1 MAARATKQGN
11 RQQPGRLAARPRV
24 LLGVTGGIAAYKS
37 LELVRL
43 MKRAGWNVTAVM
55 TRSARKFVGPESFR
69 SLTGNPVALDLF
81 PKERPPSGQSKI
93 THVGLASSA
102 DIVVIAPATANIIGK
117 LASGIADDLLST
129 ILLAVPQTLVRSG
142 RVLFAPAMNTNMWSH
157 PSVTANVARLGR
169 PGYRFVAP
177 GSGELACGTSGPG
190 RMAEPAAIFAAC
202 SSALAPRGKAA
213 REDQLL
219 AGRRVVVTAGRT
231 EELLDP
237 ARIITN
243 RSSGRMGVALARA
256 FAEAGADT
264 TLIAGALSVPPPSD
278 VKTVSATTAEAMKR
292 AVLRELL
299 RTDVLVMCA
308 AVADYRPVRASKTK
322 RHDET
327 LTIALERTPDIL
339 KAVSEIRHHALVVG
353 FSLDDSTGR
362 ARAKL
367 EGKRLDLIVANP
379 FNTPGADTIAARLLF
394 AGGRTT
400 RLPTLSK
407 AEFARRLVAVVAGLR
422 RHKEEP

>member
-1 MAARATKQGN
+1 MAARATKPGN
-11 RQQPGRLAARPRV
+11 RQQPGRLAARPRA

-69 SLTGNPVALDLF
+69 SLTGNAVALDLF
-81 PKERPPSGQSKI
+81 PKERPPSDQSKI
-93 THVGLASSA
+93 THVDLASSA

-129 ILLAVPQTLVRSG
+129 ILLAVPQALVRSG
-142 RVLFAPAMNTNMWSH
+142 RVMFAPAMNTNMWSH

-169 PGYRFVAP
+169 LGYRFVAP
-177 GSGELACGTSGPG
+177 GSGELACGTTGPG
-190 RMAEPAAIFAAC
+190 RMAEPAAIFVAC
-202 SSALAPRGKAA
+202 SSALASRGHAA

-231 EELLDP
+231 EEPLDP

-243 RSSGRMGVALARA
+243 RSSGRMGVELARA

-264 TLIAGALSVPPPSD
+264 TLITGALSVPPPSGM
-278 VKTVSATTAEAMKR
+278 KTVSATTAEAMKR
-292 AVLRELL
+292 TVLRELP

-322 RHDET
+322 RHDKT

-339 KAVSEIRHHALVVG
+339 KAVSETRHHALVVG

-379 FNTPGADTIAARLLF
+379 FKTPGADTIGARLLF
-394 AGGRTT
+394 ADGRTA
-400 RLPTLSK
+400 RLPSLSK

-422 RHKEEP
+422 RHKEES

>member
-1 MAARATKQGN
+1 MAARATKPGN
-11 RQQPGRLAARPRV
+11 RQQPGRLAARPRA

-81 PKERPPSGQSKI
+81 PKERPPSDQSKI
-93 THVGLASSA
+93 THVDLASSA

-129 ILLAVPQTLVRSG
+129 ILLAVPQALVRSG
-142 RVLFAPAMNTNMWSH
+142 RVLFAPAMNMNMWSH
-157 PSVTANVARLGR
+157 PSVTANVARLGGL
-169 PGYRFVAP
+169 GYRFVAP

-190 RMAEPAAIFAAC
+190 RMAAPAAIFAAC
-202 SSALAPRGKAA
+202 ALASRGHAA

-219 AGRRVVVTAGRT
+219 AGRRVVVAAGRT
-231 EELLDP
+231 EEPLDP

-243 RSSGRMGVALARA
+243 RSSGRMGVELARA

-278 VKTVSATTAEAMKR
+278 MKTVSATTAEAMKR
-292 AVLRELL
+292 TVLRELP

-322 RHDET
+322 RHDKT

-339 KAVSEIRHHALVVG
+339 KAVSETRHHALVVG

-379 FNTPGADTIAARLLF
+379 FKTPGADTISARMLF

-407 AEFARRLVAVVAGLR
+407 AEFARRLVAVVARLR
-422 RHKEEP
+422 RHKEES

>member
-1 MAARATKQGN
+1 MAARAAK
-11 RQQPGRLAARPRV
+11 PGRRQRQGRSDARPRV

-43 MKRAGWNVTAVM
+43 MKRSGWDVTAVM
-55 TRSARKFVGPESFR
+55 TRAARRFVGPESFR
-69 SLTGNPVALDLF
+69 ALTGNPVALDLF
-81 PKERPPSGQSKI
+81 PKERPLSDKAKV
-93 THVGLASSA
+93 THVDLASSA

-129 ILLAVPQTLVRSG
+129 ILLAVPRSLARAG

-169 PGYRFVAP
+169 MGYRFVAP

-190 RMAEPAAIFAAC
+190 RMAEPAVIFAAC
-202 SSALAPRGKAA
+202 SSSLAPHGKAV
-213 REDQLL
+213 RDDQPI

-231 EELLDP
+231 EEPLDP

-243 RSSGRMGVALARA
+243 RSSGRMGVELARA
-256 FAEAGADT
+256 FAEAGANT
-264 TLIAGALSVPPPSD
+264 TLIAGALSVPVPSE
-278 VKTVSATTAEAMKR
+278 VKTVSATTAESMRK
-292 AVLRELL
+292 AVLKELP

-308 AVADYRPVRASKTK
+308 AVADYRPARVSGTK
-322 RHDET
+322 RHDAA
-327 LTIALERTPDIL
+327 LTVVLERTPDIL
-339 KAVSEIRHHALVVG
+339 KAISETRHHALVVG
-353 FSLDDSTGR
+353 FSLDNSTDR

-367 EGKRLDLIVANP
+367 RNKQLDLIVANP
-379 FNTPGADTIAARLLF
+379 FKTAGADTIAARLLF

-400 RLPTLSK
+400 RLRAMPK
-407 AEFARRLVAVVAGLR
+407 PEFARRLVDVVAGLCPPKR
-422 RHKEEP
+422 KP